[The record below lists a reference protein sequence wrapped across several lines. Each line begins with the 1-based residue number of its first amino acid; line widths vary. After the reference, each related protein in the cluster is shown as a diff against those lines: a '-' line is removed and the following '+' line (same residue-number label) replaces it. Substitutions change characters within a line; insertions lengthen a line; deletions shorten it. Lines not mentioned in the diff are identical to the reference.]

1 MIPLRSTHIHQLAPH
16 SVDSR
21 VLSLEHR
28 QLTRSHVHVTGDDG
42 AELIA
47 GKTGIDLGM
56 HLLAIVLSTEWGEYQ
71 FAIGGDLTQT
81 GYVSYGGA
89 IAADPDNF
97 GHRITACLA
106 FNFGAS

>member
-1 MIPLRSTHIHQLAPH
+1 MQDCFLKEFHGLSNCNLFHNKSVIVLIPLRSPHIHQLAPH

-56 HLLAIVLSTEWGEYQ
+56 HFLAIVLSTEGGENQ
-71 FAIGGDLTQT
+71 FAIG
-81 GYVSYGGA
+81 
-89 IAADPDNF
+89 
-97 GHRITACLA
+97 
-106 FNFGAS
+106 